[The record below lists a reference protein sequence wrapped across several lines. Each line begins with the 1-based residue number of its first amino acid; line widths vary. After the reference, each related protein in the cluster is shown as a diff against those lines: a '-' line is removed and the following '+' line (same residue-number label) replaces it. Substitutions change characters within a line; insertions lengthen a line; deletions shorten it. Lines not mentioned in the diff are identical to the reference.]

1 MGNPKDSIF
10 NNPVKQTVKTGNF
23 MQSDLI
29 NSHTDKKITAKNK
42 IIKNGVI
49 IVP

>member
-10 NNPVKQTVKTGNF
+10 NNPIKQTGNF